1 VLPPGTLLGPAELA
15 VAVGAGAGAVP
26 CARRPR
32 VAVLATGD
40 ELRPPG
46 APLRPGEIHNS
57 NATALAALARRA
69 GAEVVTAR
77 AVADDRASTEAAF
90 AAALAGAD
98 VVLASGGVSVGP
110 HDHVKAALEALG
122 VAEGFWRV
130 ALQPGGPLWFGTRG
144 RQLVF
149 GLPGNPVS
157 SHVTFLLFARPALL
171 ALQGA
176 ANPLPVRAEALL
188 DAAMRRRATRER
200 AIPVRLES
208 HAGILHAVPTGTQGS
223 HITSSLVG
231 ADALAFVPAGEGTL
245 EASARVAIERL

>member
-1 VLPPGTLLGPAELA
+1 
-15 VAVGAGAGAVP
+15 
-26 CARRPR
+26 

-46 APLRPGEIHNS
+46 APLGPGEIHNS
-57 NATALAALARRA
+57 NAVALAALATEA

-98 VVLASGGVSVGP
+98 VVIASGGVSVGP
-110 HDHVKAALEALG
+110 HDHVKPALEALG

-144 RQLVF
+144 AQLVF

-157 SHVTFLLFARPALL
+157 SYVTFLLFARPALQ

-176 ANPLPVRAEALL
+176 ASPLPPRTEALL

-208 HAGILHAVPTGTQGS
+208 RAGSLHAVATGTQGS
-223 HITSSLVG
+223 HISSSLVG
-231 ADALAFVPAGEGTL
+231 ADALAFVPPGDGTL
-245 EASARVAIERL
+245 EAGARVTIERV